1 MKIQLGSSLTGRHEL
16 TIIDAID
23 ITCSNRYSK
32 VLFRL
37 KTQDGH
43 VVSKTIK
50 AQKNGVYTSEILRFC
65 RKALQSETAEEV
77 DTDTLIG
84 KKVLADID
92 SSSGVPRI
100 TKIYALGTQIP
111 AKKGKIIIP

>member
-1 MKIQLGSSLTGRHEL
+1 MKIQLGPSLNGRHEL
-16 TIIDAID
+16 MIIDTID
-23 ITCSNRYSK
+23 ITCLNGYSK
-32 VLFRL
+32 VLFRF

-50 AQKNGVYTSEILRFC
+50 AHKNGVYTSEILRFC

-92 SSSGVPRI
+92 SSSGKPRI
-100 TKIYALGTQIP
+100 TKIYAMGAQIP
-111 AKKGKIIIP
+111 VKKGKIIIP